1 MTKICVTV
9 LPVSQHLS
17 ANAMGSKY
25 IHNKT
30 RAPPISTSN
39 DQKGNGDVDM
49 PPPDILSFSSAEND
63 AALTFI
69 NSTAVNGVIFQ
80 HGQAFDVVASDGL
93 LKVILLPDFR
103 FLSEGSD
110 AVPRQTIFIRR
121 IGGIKGTRV
130 VFIQMYF
137 TSNFALHVLVESCTE
152 PRGLWTR
159 AARRQPPRTPTAD
172 RICI

>member
-1 MTKICVTV
+1 MV
-9 LPVSQHLS
+9 
-17 ANAMGSKY
+17 SKY

-93 LKVILLPDFR
+93 LKVILLPEFR
-103 FLSEGSD
+103 FCRMQFRGKQFSS
-110 AVPRQTIFIRR
+110 
-121 IGGIKGTRV
+121 GISGVKELRLYV
-130 VFIQMYF
+130 
-137 TSNFALHVLVESCTE
+137 SNALHFTLHI
-152 PRGLWTR
+152 TR
-159 AARRQPPRTPTAD
+159 SS
-172 RICI
+172 